1 MLYKTNN
8 NLLYIKNLN
17 PFSDII
23 RGLLFTFQNI
33 FKLNVTINYPF
44 EKTYIS
50 PKFKGE
56 HVLRRYNTGDERCIA
71 CKLCEIV
78 CPAQA
83 IYINSEIRLDGSRRT
98 IQYDL
103 DMTKCI
109 YCGLCE
115 ASCPVDAIVEG
126 SNFEF
131 STYTREELFYNK
143 FKLLYNGDTWETEV
157 CNNLFYKNDYK

>member
-1 MLYKTNN
+1 MNNTNFN
-8 NLLYIKNLN
+8 NYNYIKLLN
-17 PFSDII
+17 PFTDIT
-23 RGLLFTFQNI
+23 RGLLLTFQNI
-33 FKLNVTINYPF
+33 FQLNVTINYPF
-44 EKTYIS
+44 EKGYIS

-56 HVLRRYNTGDERCIA
+56 HLLRRYNTGDERCIA
-71 CKLCEIV
+71 CKLCEII

-83 IYINSEIRLDGSRRT
+83 IYINAEVRLDGSRRT
-98 IQYDL
+98 TQYDL

-131 STYTREELFYNK
+131 STYNREELFYNK

>member
-1 MLYKTNN
+1 MNN
-8 NLLYIKNLN
+8 TKVKIHLLSN
-17 PFSDII
+17 PFSDIT
-23 RGLLFTFQNI
+23 RGLLLTYQNI
-33 FKLNVTINYPF
+33 FGPNVTINYPF
-44 EKTYIS
+44 EKGHIS

-56 HVLRRYNTGDERCIA
+56 HVLRRYKTGDERCIA
-71 CKLCEIV
+71 CKLCEVI

-98 IQYDL
+98 TQYDI

-115 ASCPVDAIVEG
+115 TSCPVDAIVEG

-131 STYTREELFYNK
+131 STYTREELLYNK
-143 FKLLYNGDTWETEV
+143 YKLLYNGDIWETEI
-157 CNNLFYKNDYK
+157 CYNLFYKNDYK